1 MFDSFTD
8 SQLIDLNIVPISSE
22 GVLLGMLGYPAG
34 GYSKVRLFRE
44 MEVQERLLAD
54 VELNSP
60 EYLEIKANLDEV
72 FAQLWACKDLV

>member
-8 SQLIDLNIVPISSE
+8 SQTIDLNIVPISLE
-22 GVLLGMLGYPAG
+22 EVLLGMLGYPAG
-34 GYSKVRLFRE
+34 GCSKASLFRE
-44 MEVQERLLAD
+44 MEVQERLLAE

-72 FAQLWACKDLV
+72 FAQLWAFQQ